1 MDRRRFLRGLGTVTI
16 VVLGG
21 TVWYADEEGAFS
33 QGRGPA
39 FAPWS
44 DWNQPQT
51 GMLALVR
58 AGILAASPHNT
69 QPWLFSVHDNQIE
82 VFADTS
88 RNTGGLDPFLRELH
102 IGMGCAL
109 ENMDI
114 ASHTAGYA
122 ADITLADGALERF
135 SNTRALTSGV
145 QGGFFLRKK
154 PLERVASVYSNWRTA
169 ITSHDETSTRH
180 RVATVS
186 CTAASLPGHPLYAML
201 PERHTNRMPYEMRA
215 LSASFQRELLAMPQ
229 SLPDTKLFL
238 FTAEDERQA
247 IVELISQCD
256 ETVYKD
262 KAVGAGTVPW
272 ERVFRWKDV
281 EQQRDGIT
289 LADYGVPAKTAALL
303 YCLPIPVEMAV
314 MARTAKDVYPKQL
327 TASPMFG
334 IIAVR
339 DRYSVSQC
347 LQAGRLW
354 ERAHLLATADG
365 ISARPVNEVIEL
377 IDIEKAEGRPS
388 VTEPKLNA
396 IIGEAGWQPTF
407 MFRMGYA
414 AKHAPASPRRS
425 LAQVLLQ

>member
-69 QPWLFSVHDNQIE
+69 QPWLFRVHDNQIE

-122 ADITLADGALERF
+122 ADITLADG
-135 SNTRALTSGV
+135 
-145 QGGFFLRKK
+145 
-154 PLERVASVYSNWRTA
+154 A

>member
-21 TVWYADEEGAFS
+21 TAWYADEEGAFS

-69 QPWLFSVHDNQIE
+69 QPWLFRVHDNQIE

-122 ADITLADGALERF
+122 ADITLADGA
-135 SNTRALTSGV
+135 
-145 QGGFFLRKK
+145 
-154 PLERVASVYSNWRTA
+154 
-169 ITSHDETSTRH
+169 ITSHDETSPRH

-247 IVELISQCD
+247 IVDLISQCD

-354 ERAHLLATADG
+354 ERAHLRATADG
-365 ISARPVNEVIEL
+365 ISARPVNEAIEL

-396 IIGEAGWQPTF
+396 LIGEAGWEPTF

-414 AKHAPASPRRS
+414 AKHAPASPRRG